1 MPENVRKGGNRV
13 YFRSFRSNTRVFFSM
28 AKWFYTDLLAAQQG
42 PVDDSTLLD
51 LNRSGELRAKSLVW
65 QEGMESWIP
74 FREIAAKLMSSGGG
88 DEPVEIGVCAH
99 SGQIYPIGEM
109 IPYGEALIG
118 IDKKEAFLQRMME
131 GATVQIEDATLV
143 REEYVGFWWR
153 SLSSLLDYM
162 IKMIPSWIF
171 MVPYYIA
178 AVYSGVQG
186 ANPEATD
193 LEGLTGWSMAMG
205 IAYGF
210 GMLGVLAFSIFY
222 DTWMV
227 GKYQATLGKRIIG
240 AKVVNLDGSR
250 LSYKRAF
257 VRWLAKKPLNYLLV
271 WIPSAVGFGL
281 VIAVIS
287 AMNSSDGNPE
297 GFVMAMITGVFVY
310 FGLLALCSGVYW
322 MAAFDPEKRALHDRV
337 ASTRVVKK

>member
-1 MPENVRKGGNRV
+1 
-13 YFRSFRSNTRVFFSM
+13 M
-28 AKWFYTDLLAAQQG
+28 AKWFYTDILAAQQG
-42 PVDDSTLLD
+42 PVDDSTLLA
-51 LNRSGELRAKSLVW
+51 LNRSGELRARALVW
-65 QEGMESWIP
+65 QDGMASWAP
-74 FREIAAKLMSSGGG
+74 FREIAGKLFSADNG
-88 DEPVEIGVCAH
+88 DEPVEIGVCAQ
-99 SGQIYPIGEM
+99 SGQVYPIEEM

-118 IDKKEAFLQRMME
+118 IDKKEVFLQRLME
-131 GATVQIEDATLV
+131 GATVKIEDATLV

-153 SLSSLLDYM
+153 CLSSLLDYM

-178 AVYSGVQG
+178 AVYSGTQG
-186 ANPEATD
+186 GNPDATSV
-193 LEGLTGWSMAMG
+193 EGLTGMTMVMG
-205 IAYGF
+205 IAYGL
-210 GMLGVLAFSIFY
+210 GMLGVLLFSIFY

-227 GKYQATLGKRIIG
+227 GKYQATLGKKIIG
-240 AKVVNLDGSR
+240 AKVVNPDGSR
-250 LSYKRAF
+250 LTYKRAF

-271 WIPSAVGFGL
+271 WIPSVVGLGV

-287 AMNSSDGNPE
+287 AMNRGDGNPE
-297 GFVMAMITGVFVY
+297 GFVMMMITGMFVY